1 LRRLE
6 SRAAK
11 ELEIKK
17 VRRQNVEK
25 GREIW
30 RLKKEGCRRGSG
42 FGEFLRRL
50 FVLGSV

>member
-17 VRRQNVEK
+17 ARRQNVKKKK
-25 GREIW
+25 GEI
-30 RLKKEGCRRGSG
+30 
-42 FGEFLRRL
+42 
-50 FVLGSV
+50 